1 MWWTVINII
10 MVEGKLVGTVC
21 MGRKIQR
28 CRARCGT
35 QLGLGQQSTATTSQ
49 PDGKESQGEAKKKKQ
64 SSTKRA
70 GEICRQADRAKW
82 EQNWSCSPRKK
93 KKRE

>member
-10 MVEGKLVGTVC
+10 VVEGKLVGTVC

-35 QLGLGQQSTATTSQ
+35 QLGLEQHNTATTSQ
-49 PDGKESQGEAKKKKQ
+49 PDGKESQGEAKKKAIIHQ
-64 SSTKRA
+64 ASR
-70 GEICRQADRAKW
+70 EICRQADRAKW

-93 KKRE
+93 KKEE